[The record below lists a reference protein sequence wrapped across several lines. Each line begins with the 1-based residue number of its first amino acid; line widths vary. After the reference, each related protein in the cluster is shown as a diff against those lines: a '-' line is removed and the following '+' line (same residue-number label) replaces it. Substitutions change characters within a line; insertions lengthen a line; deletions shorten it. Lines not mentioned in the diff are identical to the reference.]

1 MLKTSDLT
9 CIDMQVIAGLA
20 RPGYRLKASD
30 LNMSRKTE
38 SDLQS
43 SYEITQKAIEK
54 AKKK

>member
-1 MLKTSDLT
+1 MLKPSDLT

-38 SDLQS
+38 SDLQIS
-43 SYEITQKAIEK
+43 LEITRKAIEK